1 MNFNATPIVILFGLA
16 LALVDRTSDQQTQQ
30 TAMNAAMCAL
40 AIRSGLSARRSGLQF
55 GQLGATG
62 LEFQLKAE
70 AARSVSWCTVKSTQ

>member
-1 MNFNATPIVILFGLA
+1 MKPNSTPIVILFIVA
-16 LALVDRTSDQQTQQ
+16 LALVGQTSDQQTQQ

-62 LEFQLKAE
+62 LKFQRKAE
-70 AARSVSWCTVKSTQ
+70 AARSVSPCAVVR